1 MLLWWCAIVPRSRA
15 QSPDA
20 AVVTAHAPP
29 GESTP
34 RPAPSLEGLW
44 HGPLPLPGGK
54 LALTLSIVTLTGG
67 GYFSALDVPM
77 QKLSRVPADLQ
88 AVPGTDSVRL
98 EVPQLGSRLLARL
111 DSGGLVMRGIWTQ
124 PGLRVPLVLRHT
136 QLPAAATN
144 VATLSRPYSE
154 EKVIFSNF
162 AARLK
167 LAGTLTVPAGSG
179 PFPAVALLSDLGA
192 QDRDGHPAEQP
203 ESGPSLQA
211 YPLLSLLADYL
222 TRHGVAVLRI
232 DDRGVGQSEGN
243 NATATPAQR
252 VGDAQA
258 ALNFLRTRPEVDLL
272 HLGLIGHGEG
282 ANVAL
287 LAAAQPLPPAFVVS
301 LAGYGL
307 PGFETLQ
314 AQQTAALQAQKL
326 PPAQL
331 DVRLRRLA
339 ALAELVRYSTNLD
352 QTQAMVANLL
362 RQDEPDLSPAAAQA
376 RAAAQL
382 TPWHRAFL
390 AFNPLEKLESV
401 QVPVLLLSGL
411 ADEQAPPAQHQAALE
426 KELRDNGN
434 RAVTSQR
441 LVGVNHLL
449 QPPTTQWIVLDGQ
462 PRPIMAPALLEAL
475 KLWLSTQTKK

>member
-1 MLLWWCAIVPRSRA
+1 
-15 QSPDA
+15 
-20 AVVTAHAPP
+20 
-29 GESTP
+29 
-34 RPAPSLEGLW
+34 
-44 HGPLPLPGGK
+44 
-54 LALTLSIVTLTGG
+54 
-67 GYFSALDVPM
+67 M

-88 AVPGTDSVRL
+88 ALPGTDSVRL
-98 EVPQLGSRLLARL
+98 EVAQLGSRLVAHL
-111 DSGGLVMRGIWTQ
+111 DSGGLVLRGTWTQ
-124 PGLRVPLVLRHT
+124 PGLRAPLVLRHAA
-136 QLPAAATN
+136 LPAAATN
-144 VATLSRPYSE
+144 VATLSRPYRE

-167 LAGTLTVPAGSG
+167 LAGTLTVPAGAG
-179 PFPAVALLSDLGA
+179 PFPAVVLLSDLGA

-203 ESGPSLQA
+203 EGGTPA
-211 YPLLSLLADYL
+211 RPYPLLSLLADYL
-222 TRHGVAVLRI
+222 TRHGVAVLRM

-252 VGDAQA
+252 VGDAQ
-258 ALNFLRTRPEVDLL
+258 
-272 HLGLIGHGEG
+272 
-282 ANVAL
+282 
-287 LAAAQPLPPAFVVS
+287 AAQPLPPAFVVS

-326 PPAQL
+326 TPAQL
-331 DVRLRRLA
+331 DVRLRRLTT
-339 ALAELVRYSTNLD
+339 LAELVRYSTNLD
-352 QTQAMVANLL
+352 QTQAMIANLL
-362 RQDEPDLSPAAAQA
+362 RQDEPDLPPATVQA

-390 AFNPLEKLESV
+390 AFNPLEKLDAV

-434 RAVTSQR
+434 RAVAGQR

-449 QPPTTQWIVLDGQ
+449 QPPTTQWIVLDGE
-462 PRPIMAPALLEAL
+462 PRPIVAPALLESL
-475 KLWLSTQTKK
+475 KTWLAAQTKK

>member
-1 MLLWWCAIVPRSRA
+1 
-15 QSPDA
+15 
-20 AVVTAHAPP
+20 VTAHPPPAAPA
-29 GESTP
+29 
-34 RPAPSLEGLW
+34 PAAGPSLEGLW
-44 HGPLPLPGGK
+44 HGKLPLPGGS
-54 LALTLSIVTLTGG
+54 LPLTVSVVTLTGG
-67 GYFSALDVPM
+67 GYFSAVDVPM

-88 AVPGTDSVRL
+88 ALPGTDSVRL
-98 EVPQLGSRLLARL
+98 EVAQLGSRLVARL
-111 DSGGLVMRGIWTQ
+111 DSGGLVLRGTWTQ
-124 PGLRVPLVLRHT
+124 PGLRAPLVLRHAA
-136 QLPAAATN
+136 LPAAATN
-144 VATLSRPYSE
+144 VATLSRPYRE

-162 AARLK
+162 AARIK
-167 LAGTLTVPAGSG
+167 LAGTLTVPAGAG
-179 PFPAVALLSDLGA
+179 PFAAVVLLSDLGA
-192 QDRDGHPAEQP
+192 QDRDGHPTEQP
-203 ESGPSLQA
+203 EGGSAPRP

-326 PPAQL
+326 TPAQL
-331 DVRLRRLA
+331 DVRLRRLTT
-339 ALAELVRYSTNLD
+339 LAELVRYSTNLD
-352 QTQAMVANLL
+352 QTQAMIANLL
-362 RQDEPDLSPAAAQA
+362 RQDEPDLPPATVQA

-390 AFNPLEKLESV
+390 AFNPLEKLEAV

-434 RAVTSQR
+434 RAVTGQR

-449 QPPTTQWIVLDGQ
+449 QPPTTQWIVLDGE
-462 PRPIMAPALLEAL
+462 PRPIVAPALLESL
-475 KLWLSTQTKK
+475 KTWLATQTKR